1 MLHLLR
7 QSLMLEKDDCMSFIF
22 LDRKM
27 AEHIPLLSVD
37 KALASGK
44 ILELYSGGIRFD
56 PRSNYEP

>member
-7 QSLMLEKDDCMSFIF
+7 QSLMLEKDDCMSIIF

-27 AEHIPLLSVD
+27 AENIPLLSVD

-44 ILELYSGGIRFD
+44 ILELYSVGIQFD
-56 PRSNYEP
+56 PRSSYEL